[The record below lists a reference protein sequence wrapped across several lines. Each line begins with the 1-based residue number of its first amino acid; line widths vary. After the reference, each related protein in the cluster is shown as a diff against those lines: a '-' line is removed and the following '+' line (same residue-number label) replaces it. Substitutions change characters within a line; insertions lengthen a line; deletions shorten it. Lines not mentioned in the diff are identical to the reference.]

1 MGIRGEEA
9 PLQFDAM
16 IEILGFASGNDR
28 AVRLVLEDGTEV
40 LGLPTS
46 VDLHPT
52 AHEVYLKPS
61 GDDETEIAISLG
73 AITTAELV

>member
-1 MGIRGEEA
+1 M
-9 PLQFDAM
+9 QVDAI

-52 AHEVYLKPS
+52 AHEVFLKPA

-73 AITTAELV
+73 AISQAELI

>member
-1 MGIRGEEA
+1 MQI
-9 PLQFDAM
+9 DAI

-40 LGLPTS
+40 LGVPTS
-46 VDLHPT
+46 VDLHPA
-52 AHEVYLKPS
+52 AHEIFLKPS

-73 AITTAELV
+73 AITEAELV